1 MSNSKLLIIS
11 TVGKENPE
19 KAVLPFVLATASQSL
34 NVEVVMFLQSS
45 AVMLARKGEA
55 ETVKAEGFLALDIL
69 IQTFIDM
76 GGKIFLCSPCIRERK
91 ITSEDLVEGIEI
103 GAAGTLVDEVMTAKS
118 VVTY

>member
-1 MSNSKLLIIS
+1 MSSSKLLIIS
-11 TVGKENPE
+11 TVGQENPE
-19 KAVLPFVLATASQSL
+19 KAVLPFVLATASQSM

-55 ETVKAEGFLALDIL
+55 EKVKAEGFLALDIL
-69 IQTFIDM
+69 LQTVIDM
-76 GGKIFLCSPCIRERK
+76 GGKIYLCSPCIRERK
-91 ITSEDLVEGIEI
+91 LTAEDLVEGIEI

>member
-1 MSNSKLLIIS
+1 MSSSKLLIIS

-45 AVMLARKGEA
+45 AVLLGCRGEA
-55 ETVKAEGFLALDIL
+55 EKVRAEGFLALDTL
-69 IQTFIDM
+69 LQTFIEL
-76 GGKIFLCSPCIRERK
+76 GGKLYLCSPCAMERK
-91 ITSEDLVEGIEI
+91 ITTGELVDGAEI
-103 GAAGTLVDEVMTAKS
+103 GAAGILVEEVMSARS